1 MLREPCPRTPA
12 IKGRVEFSAGWRN
25 SVVREQVER
34 RGGAE
39 VYAGKG
45 KDRKELKKAHRLEPS
60 REPAIQLPVSHTTA
74 A

>member
-1 MLREPCPRTPA
+1 MNEGVSVCVGRERSL
-12 IKGRVEFSAGWRN
+12 VLGWRN

>member
-1 MLREPCPRTPA
+1 
-12 IKGRVEFSAGWRN
+12 
-25 SVVREQVER
+25 VVREQVER